1 LRNVD
6 IAQHVCN
13 GGGVTIFSGLAD
25 PTRLRIIELLAEHT
39 ELPAGEI
46 AEHFDMT
53 RAGVS
58 RHLRSLEDA
67 GFVTVRLEAQRRL
80 YRLNPEPF
88 AEIDRWLNPYRQFWG
103 AKFAA
108 LRKHVGEEV

>member
-1 LRNVD
+1 
-6 IAQHVCN
+6 
-13 GGGVTIFSGLAD
+13 LAD
-25 PTRLRIIELLAEHT
+25 PTRLRIIELLAEFE
-39 ELPAGEI
+39 ELPAGRI

-58 RHLRSLEDA
+58 RHLRSLEEA

-88 AEIDRWLNPYRQFWG
+88 AEIDDWLGRYRPFWG
-103 AKFAA
+103 SKFDA
-108 LRKHVGEEV
+108 LRRHVGEER

>member
-1 LRNVD
+1 
-6 IAQHVCN
+6 
-13 GGGVTIFSGLAD
+13 VTLFAGLAD
-25 PTRLRIIELLAEHT
+25 PTRLGIVELLAEHD

-46 AEHFDMT
+46 AAHFDMT

-88 AEIDRWLNPYRQFWG
+88 AEMDRWLGQYRKLWG
-103 AKFAA
+103 AKFRA
-108 LRKHVGEEV
+108 LRHHLEEPR

>member
-1 LRNVD
+1 M
-6 IAQHVCN
+6 
-13 GGGVTIFSGLAD
+13 TMFSGLAD
-25 PTRLRIIELLAEHT
+25 PTRLGIIELLAEHR
-39 ELPAGEI
+39 ELPAGQI

-67 GFVTVRLEAQRRL
+67 GFLLVRVEAQRRL

-88 AEIDRWLNPYRQFWG
+88 AEIDQWLGRYRKFWG
-103 AKFAA
+103 AKFTA
-108 LRKHVGEEV
+108 LRKHMEGKS